1 MGVLCGVVCT
11 RGHRRAWACGRTGTE
26 SESGRQLLPSEQAGL
41 VCLQSV
47 AAEPEQPTRLLSRRL
62 QAIDASRFRSDTTA
76 TAPLPWRVFSTLT
89 SKQNSLPSAVNRL
102 RDKSLSRR
110 WGGGGGQLVGT
121 RAVFNA
127 DSAGATRG
135 WRNDTGT
142 PPVQLKLQ
150 AVVHA
155 LAALQTYVNRR
166 RQATSDLQALWTG
179 GIGTRAYMRRNCRR
193 RKGTSPPNWLWL
205 RSSSSRADRPAE
217 EAGIWPRHLLPGRE
231 LRGVGGSQFTAR
243 CEVSARR
250 KQCKQLV
257 GLHDVHLCDLT
268 ALACYSVPC
277 ADVPCRHPPVT
288 VGPIYARVTARALI
302 TLP

>member
-1 MGVLCGVVCT
+1 VGVQ
-11 RGHRRAWACGRTGTE
+11 TGTE

-166 RQATSDLQALWTG
+166 RQATSDLQALDWWHRHKGLHAPELPQAQGDHSAQLIVAEVELVEGRQACKG
-179 GIGTRAYMRRNCRR
+179 GRDLAATLVA
-193 RKGTSPPNWLWL
+193 RKGAAG
-205 RSSSSRADRPAE
+205 RGHAVHSSQ
-217 EAGIWPRHLLPGRE
+217 
-231 LRGVGGSQFTAR
+231 RGVR
-243 CEVSARR
+243 
-250 KQCKQLV
+250 
-257 GLHDVHLCDLT
+257 
-268 ALACYSVPC
+268 
-277 ADVPCRHPPVT
+277 
-288 VGPIYARVTARALI
+288 
-302 TLP
+302 